1 MLFDTP
7 IPTFPLDEGKGLTGA
22 RELSPIQAVPH
33 FKDFA
38 PLDTQLRGRG
48 LARLVTIRRWGRG

>member
-7 IPTFPLDEGKGLTGA
+7 IPTFPLDWGKGLTGA
-22 RELSPIQAVPH
+22 VSSHHIQAVPH

-38 PLDTQLRGRG
+38 PLGSVMVPGQ
-48 LARLVTIRRWGRG
+48 IM